1 MKKNFVIFIEF
12 SHWTF
17 IIFFRDYKIDI
28 FSIIYILIYYQI
40 ERGIS
45 LSVIGA
51 DTVLIVGMLLAMSA
65 GALSFLS
72 PCVLPIFPAYLSYI
86 TGISVKELNERQNT
100 KIRGKLLSHSI
111 VFLLGVSLVF
121 ISLGAS
127 ASFFGQWIQSI
138 LNGET
143 GLLIQRIAGIFLI
156 VMGLFVAGWLNI
168 SLLMKERRFQFAR
181 KPSGYVGTF
190 FVGLGFAAG
199 WTPCIGPIFGSIL
212 LLAASNPTQ
221 GMVYTMMY
229 IIGFALPYLILTFF
243 LGSTKWIVRRSS
255 LIMKTG
261 GVIMILM
268 GLVLFLGLMP
278 RITGFLLDIV
288 EGTWLSKLG

>member
-100 KIRGKLLSHSI
+100 KIHGKLLSHSI